1 MGIIKILVHLPKLLG
16 NMLKKKIKIIHH
28 FICLDYDTDKSFML
42 ISETDDENV
51 LVTYSVKMQMPK
63 EYVQTYPYY
72 SEILN

>member
-1 MGIIKILVHLPKLLG
+1 MGNNNFIVYLTEIMG
-16 NMLKKKIKIIHH
+16 NQLEKKIKIIHQ

-42 ISETDDENV
+42 ISETDNENV
-51 LVTYSVKMQMPK
+51 LFTYSVKMPMLK

>member
-1 MGIIKILVHLPKLLG
+1 MGNSNFVVYLTEIMGKRLE
-16 NMLKKKIKIIHH
+16 KKIKIIHH
-28 FICLDYDTDKSFML
+28 YICLDYDTDKSFML

-51 LVTYSVKMQMPK
+51 LVTYSVKMEMPK

>member
-1 MGIIKILVHLPKLLG
+1 MGNSNIVVYLPEIMG
-16 NMLKKKIKIIHH
+16 NRLKKKIKIIHH

-51 LVTYSVKMQMPK
+51 LATYSVKMQMHK

>member
-1 MGIIKILVHLPKLLG
+1 MGKRNFIVYLPEIMGKR
-16 NMLKKKIKIIHH
+16 LKKKIKIIHH